1 MKNSAALVILPLA
14 FSITAADWQE
24 AGLQSG
30 ALTMCAQ
37 LPYEF
42 SAEQKTSFSQLSDAL
57 YFASEKHP
65 ERKQAFL
72 DGTMS
77 FLSSL
82 ERNEKAVFSDG
93 ESAVMATLT
102 AEKCLNY
109 AAAAKVTLSSAESQS
124 ARF

>member
-109 AAAAKVTLSSAESQS
+109 AAAAKVTLSSAEAQ
-124 ARF
+124 

>member
-42 SAEQKTSFSQLSDAL
+42 SAEQKTSFIQLSDAL

-77 FLSSL
+77 FLSSH

-93 ESAVMATLT
+93 ESAAMETLT
-102 AEKCLNY
+102 EDKCLSY
-109 AAAAKVTLSSAESQS
+109 AAAAKVLLSSPEIQ
-124 ARF
+124 

>member
-42 SAEQKTSFSQLSDAL
+42 SAEQKTSFIQLSDAL

-109 AAAAKVTLSSAESQS
+109 AAAAKVTLSSAEAQ
-124 ARF
+124 

>member
-1 MKNSAALVILPLA
+1 MTNVTALVILPLA
-14 FSITAADWQE
+14 FSIAAADWQE

-30 ALTMCAQ
+30 ALTLCAQ

-42 SAEQKTSFSQLSDAL
+42 SAEQKASFSQLSDAL

-82 ERNEKAVFSDG
+82 ERSEKAVFNDG

-102 AEKCLNY
+102 EDKCLSY
-109 AAAAKVTLSSAESQS
+109 AAAADVTLSSAEAQ
-124 ARF
+124 

>member
-57 YFASEKHP
+57 SLASETHP

-82 ERNEKAVFSDG
+82 VRNETAVFSDG

-109 AAAAKVTLSSAESQS
+109 AAAAKVTLSSAEAQ
-124 ARF
+124 

>member
-57 YFASEKHP
+57 YFASEKQP
-65 ERKQAFL
+65 DRKQAFL

-82 ERNEKAVFSDG
+82 ERGEKAVFSDG

-109 AAAAKVTLSSAESQS
+109 AAAAKVTLSSAEAQ
-124 ARF
+124 

>member
-1 MKNSAALVILPLA
+1 MKSSVTLVVLSLT
-14 FSITAADWQE
+14 FSIAAADWQE
-24 AGLQSG
+24 AGVQSG
-30 ALTMCAQ
+30 ALTICAQ

-42 SAEQKTSFSQLSDAL
+42 SAEQKTSFTQLSDAL

-82 ERNEKAVFSDG
+82 ERSEKAVFNDG

-102 AEKCLNY
+102 EEKCLNY
-109 AAAAKVTLSSAESQS
+109 AATAQVLLSSPETQ
-124 ARF
+124 

>member
-1 MKNSAALVILPLA
+1 MKIKTVSGFMLLTFSAA
-14 FSITAADWQE
+14 AANWHE

-42 SAEQKTSFSQLSDAL
+42 SAEQKKSFTQLSEAL

-82 ERNEKAVFSDG
+82 ERGEKAVFSDG

-102 AEKCLNY
+102 TEKCLSY
-109 AAAAKVTLSSAESQS
+109 AAAAGVTLSSAETQ
-124 ARF
+124 

>member
-1 MKNSAALVILPLA
+1 MRSSVALVVLSLT
-14 FSITAADWQE
+14 FSIAAADWQE

-42 SAEQKTSFSQLSDAL
+42 SAEQKASFNRLSDAL

-82 ERNEKAVFSDG
+82 ERSEKAVFSDG

-102 AEKCLNY
+102 EDKCLSY
-109 AAAAKVTLSSAESQS
+109 AKAAEVLLSSPELQ
-124 ARF
+124 